1 MENERLNEI
10 SVLRKTRRMS
20 SLFPPGIRSKYI
32 FIPNKVV
39 EAGNHIVQDL
49 EQGTQV
55 NVPPNIGLLHHYREK
70 CIQNDQRCLK
80 RPSEV
85 DRTAHKFKEK
95 LLKNI
100 KATMLRLSKKCNL
113 F

>member
-1 MENERLNEI
+1 MENEKLNEI

-39 EAGNHIVQDL
+39 EAGNHIVQQL

-55 NVPPNIGLLHHYREK
+55 NVPPNIGLLHHYRKK
-70 CIQNDQRCLK
+70 CIQNDPSCLK

-85 DRTAHKFKEK
+85 DRMAHKFKEK
-95 LLKNI
+95 LLKSIN
-100 KATMLRLSKKCNL
+100 ATMLRLSKKCNL

>member
-1 MENERLNEI
+1 MENEKLNEI
-10 SVLRKTRRMS
+10 TVLRKTRRMS

-32 FIPNKVV
+32 FIPDKVV
-39 EAGNHIVQDL
+39 EAGNHIVQEL
-49 EQGTQV
+49 EQGVQV

-70 CIQNDQRCLK
+70 CIQNDRSCLK

-85 DRTAHKFKEK
+85 DRTADKYKER
-95 LLKNI
+95 LLRNI
-100 KATMLRLSKKCNL
+100 NATLLRLSKQCNL